1 MRFNINTTIGTG
13 IVSLDGGEFQ
23 TLVVPDEPPLLSIAS
38 GLTTAEL
45 PRSANARAIRYGDHV
60 EVVLRNDVIEQRP
73 FHLHSHVAWVV
84 GSGHASAQ
92 DVYNNKLPA
101 PKLKG
106 AMMRDVYTVP
116 PCEVDAKGVCV
127 IVGYVVLRFK
137 ADNPGVWMMHCHVD
151 WHMAIGMGMVF
162 VEGEA
167 ELPKKG
173 PKAFSSSLLSVCKN
187 KSTGGDVVKAYSN
200 GYRSSTA
207 RNYRGSKKSTKSSKS
222 SAK

>member
-13 IVSLDGGEFQ
+13 IVSLDGRDFQ
-23 TLVVPDEPPLLSIAS
+23 ILVIPDEPPLLSIAS

-45 PRSANARAIRYGDHV
+45 PASANARAIKYGDHV
-60 EVVLRNDVIEQRP
+60 EVVLMNDVIEQHP

-101 PKLKG
+101 LKLKG
-106 AMMRDVYTVP
+106 AMVRDVYTVP

-127 IVGYVVLRFK
+127 NVGYVVLRFK

-167 ELPKKG
+167 ELHKKG

-187 KSTGGDVVKAYSN
+187 KSKQSEGEAGRRRQQGGPYSQ
-200 GYRSSTA
+200 
-207 RNYRGSKKSTKSSKS
+207 SKKPARDSKKRTS
-222 SAK
+222 K